1 MKVLLFNGSP
11 HKAGCTYTALA
22 EVAGELEKAGI
33 ETQIVQVGSIPFR
46 GCTAC
51 YACSGKAKC
60 IFGED
65 DGLNAILEL
74 CKDADGFV
82 FGSPVYYASAN
93 GTLISFMD
101 RLFCAGSKYLAHK
114 PAAAIASA
122 RRAGTTVTL
131 DELHKYFM
139 INQMPVVS
147 STYWNM
153 VHGSNNCPEDVK
165 QDLEG
170 LQTMRN
176 LGKNMAWLLKC
187 IAAGQNAGIQA
198 PTPEKDSRTNFIR

>member
-11 HKAGCTYTALA
+11 HKSGCNYTALA
-22 EVAGELEKAGI
+22 EIAKELDANGVESEI
-33 ETQIVQVGSIPFR
+33 IQIGSKPFQ
-46 GCTAC
+46 GCMACLAC
-51 YACSGKAKC
+51 YKTKVCA
-60 IFGED
+60 FGEK
-65 DGLNAILEL
+65 DGLNAIAEK
-74 CKDADGFV
+74 CKEADGFV

-93 GTLISFMD
+93 GNLISFMD
-101 RLFCAGSKYLAHK
+101 RLFYSAGRHLAHK
-114 PAAAIASA
+114 PAAAIVSA
-122 RRAGTTVTL
+122 RRAGTTAAF
-131 DELHKYFM
+131 DELNKYFT

-153 VHGSNNCPEDVK
+153 VHGACAEDVA

-187 IAAGQNAGIQA
+187 IEAGKVAGIEVPA
-198 PTPEKDSRTNFIR
+198 AERGNWTNFVR